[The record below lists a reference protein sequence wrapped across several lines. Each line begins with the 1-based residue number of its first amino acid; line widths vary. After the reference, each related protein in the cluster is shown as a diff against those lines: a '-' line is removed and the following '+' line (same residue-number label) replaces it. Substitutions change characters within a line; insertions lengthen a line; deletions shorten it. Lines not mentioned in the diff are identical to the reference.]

1 MGLAHLELACSLQP
15 AAARWVRTTSYD
27 VQSAEKSKTHYLKTS
42 NVNIKLGQ
50 VSQSDHI
57 LDLARHRRVLRAADV
72 REHGWSPQLLLRLH
86 QSGKLQRV
94 ARGLYSLPG
103 AEITEHQTLIEVCQR
118 VPKAVLCLLS
128 ALQFHGI
135 GSQMP
140 HEVWVA
146 LPEATQTPALDYP
159 TLRIARLRG
168 QAYSEGIQTV
178 REHGAP
184 IRVYSIGKTVTD
196 CFKFRN
202 KIGLDVALEAL
213 KESWRSRKVTMAEL
227 NHFAKINRVE
237 RVMQPYLEAMTA

>member
-1 MGLAHLELACSLQP
+1 MCI
-15 AAARWVRTTSYD
+15 
-27 VQSAEKSKTHYLKTS
+27 LKFS
-42 NVNIKLGQ
+42 RVN
-50 VSQSDHI
+50 QSDHI
-57 LDLARHRRVLRAADV
+57 LDLARRLRVLRAADV
-72 REHGWSPQLLLRLH
+72 RERGWSAQLLISL
-86 QSGKLQRV
+86 QQAGKLQRV
-94 ARGLYSLPG
+94 ARGLYSLPD

-135 GSQMP
+135 GTQMP

-146 LPEATQTPALDYP
+146 LPEATQAPVLDYP

-168 QAYSEGIQTV
+168 RAYSEGIQTV
-178 REHGAP
+178 TEHGAP
-184 IRVYSIGKTVTD
+184 IRVYNVAKTVTD

-213 KESWRSRKVTMAEL
+213 KESWRGRKVTMSEL

-237 RVMQPYLEAMTA
+237 RVMQPYLEAMAA